1 MLTRSK
7 RLIIIHIKDLIKA
20 AIMKRVGTVGFI
32 KKWCFLPTS
41 LLTQHYVSLIKKT
54 QTFNHF
60 NKVGLLLSSSI
71 TFNLLERNSRVL
83 ERVANCLLKL
93 AKLFQSKILKFTKFT
108 MRQVCKV
115 KKAFPYFILICA
127 VALNLVSMR
136 VERSSCPL
144 LCRIENVRSLS
155 HQPLPAFS
163 VKPFI
168 SFI

>member
-1 MLTRSK
+1 MVLFTDFATNPVLRF
-7 RLIIIHIKDLIKA
+7 
-20 AIMKRVGTVGFI
+20 VN
-32 KKWCFLPTS
+32 
-41 LLTQHYVSLIKKT
+41 KKT

-60 NKVGLLLSSSI
+60 NKGGLLLSSSI

-127 VALNLVSMR
+127 VAL
-136 VERSSCPL
+136 SSQCEL
-144 LCRIENVRSLS
+144 SVRHVL
-155 HQPLPAFS
+155 FS
-163 VKPFI
+163 VGLKMFVHFLTNRYLPFQ
-168 SFI
+168 